1 VRTIKQGRDDYGA
14 ERDKIRASAVGLAIA
29 GTETASSSATALALL
44 ALETQFA
51 RIADTLGEFLQMAK
65 DDQVG

>member
-1 VRTIKQGRDDYGA
+1 MRTIKQGRDDYGA

-29 GTETASSSATALALL
+29 GTETAANSATALALL

-51 RIADTLGEFLQMAK
+51 RIADTLGEFLQLAK
-65 DDQVG
+65 DDLV

>member
-1 VRTIKQGRDDYGA
+1 MRTIKQGRDDYGA

-51 RIADTLGEFLQMAK
+51 RIADTLAEFLRLAK
-65 DDQVG
+65 DDEI